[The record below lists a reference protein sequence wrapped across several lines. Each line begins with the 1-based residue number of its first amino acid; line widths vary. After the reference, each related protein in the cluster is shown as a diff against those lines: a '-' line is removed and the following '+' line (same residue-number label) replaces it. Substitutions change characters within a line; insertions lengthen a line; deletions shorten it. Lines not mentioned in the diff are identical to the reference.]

1 MLTNYNVSSAKE
13 LRKSL
18 NINFS
23 PLKSLST
30 DACVIGTAKTI
41 HASRENI
48 LLSCSAQYMHN
59 LLLYNSS
66 SQRLVFQQRLVLRI
80 KVSCSQHWWIHK

>member
-1 MLTNYNVSSAKE
+1 MNAEYENWTDMLTNYNVSSAKE

-30 DACVIGTAKTI
+30 DVADT
-41 HASRENI
+41 
-48 LLSCSAQYMHN
+48 LWSAH
-59 LLLYNSS
+59 
-66 SQRLVFQQRLVLRI
+66 VL
-80 KVSCSQHWWIHK
+80 